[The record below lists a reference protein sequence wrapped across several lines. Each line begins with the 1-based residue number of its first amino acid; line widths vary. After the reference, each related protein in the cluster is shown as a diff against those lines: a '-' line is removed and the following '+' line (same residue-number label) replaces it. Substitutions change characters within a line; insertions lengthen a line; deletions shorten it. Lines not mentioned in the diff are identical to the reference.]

1 MDWFRLYHEFA
12 TDPKVQSLSEA
23 MQRRLIMLMC
33 LRCSN
38 TLETLQE
45 QDICFALRIDETEL
59 ATTKA
64 VFIQK
69 KFIDEHWA
77 ILQWDKR
84 QKPSDSSTERVRK
97 HREAQKQLQERPCN
111 VTETAQ
117 SREDK
122 KREEIKD
129 KPASRTKS
137 PKTAMPENFE
147 VSQRVVAW
155 AAEKGF
161 DRLDEHFDSF
171 VSKAKANG
179 YKYADWDAA
188 LMNAIRDD
196 WAKINGKPQRS
207 SGLSSGEKYL

>member
-12 TDPKVQSLSEA
+12 TDPKVQSMSEA

-45 QDICFALRIDETEL
+45 QDICFALRIDETQL
-59 ATTKA
+59 AETKA
-64 VFIQK
+64 LFMQK
-69 KFIDEHWA
+69 KFVDERWE

-97 HREAQKQLQERPCN
+97 HREAQKQFQEQACN

-117 SREDK
+117 SREEE
-122 KREEIKD
+122 KREEKS
-129 KPASRTKS
+129 KPASRAKT
-137 PKTAMPENFE
+137 PKTAMPENFG
-147 VSQRVVAW
+147 VSARVVAW

-161 DRLDEHFDSF
+161 DRIDEHFESF
-171 VSKAKANG
+171 VSKVKANG
-179 YKYADWDAA
+179 YKYADWDSA

-207 SGLSSGEKYL
+207 TSISNGEKYL